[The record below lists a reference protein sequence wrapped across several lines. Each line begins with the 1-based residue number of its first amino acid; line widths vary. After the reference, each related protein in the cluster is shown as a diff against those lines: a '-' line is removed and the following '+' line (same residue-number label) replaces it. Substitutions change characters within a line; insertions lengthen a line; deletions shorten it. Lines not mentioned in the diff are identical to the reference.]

1 MSPVAGAPPCAS
13 SLRPADEDLAK
24 QAPGL
29 RLVAPREPKTHV
41 DVLVGDR
48 HANALVPDAPIP
60 QRPRRVRREARQ
72 QRGAGQ
78 LDEREFVVLHQ
89 PAADYIHGYQ
99 KLEAAYKAGKLRA
112 IGISDFNA
120 DEVEEVV
127 EKCEVVPAVIQV
139 ECHPYF
145 PQTELRRALAK
156 HGIAL
161 QAWYPLGG
169 RGNASIMEE
178 PVIAELAEEHGKTA
192 AQVIMRW
199 HVQMGNIVIPGSK
212 TESHILDNL
221 DVFDFE
227 LSDTTWRP
235 SPRSTAATRFIT
247 ATTSLSSASPPGCPT
262 WTARSRQSGRTDK
275 TKGLSLCH
283 MTRGQSLRLIPQV
296 ATR

>member
-1 MSPVAGAPPCAS
+1 MQYATLNNDVKMPVLGLGTYLLQPDDAEAS
-13 SLRPADEDLAK
+13 VKFALGHGYELID
-24 QAPGL
+24 
-29 RLVAPREPKTHV
+29 T
-41 DVLVGDR
+41 
-48 HANALVPDAPIP
+48 ANAYVNEKAVGRGIKASG
-60 QRPRRVRREARQ
+60 RAREEVFLETKLWPCFYESDTAVDETLARL
-72 QRGAGQ
+72 GTDYAD
-78 LDEREFVVLHQ
+78 LMILHQ

-99 KLEAAYKAGKLRA
+99 KLEAAYKASKLRA
-112 IGISDFNA
+112 IGISNFNA

-145 PQTELRRALAK
+145 PQTELRRTLAK

-178 PVIAELAEEHGKTA
+178 PVIAELAEKHGKTA

-212 TESHILDNL
+212 TEAHILDNL

-227 LSDTTWRP
+227 LSDDDMEAIATLDRGDTIYHRDDE
-235 SPRSTAATRFIT
+235 SLKRFAAW
-247 ATTSLSSASPPGCPT
+247 AP
-262 WTARSRQSGRTDK
+262 DVD
-275 TKGLSLCH
+275 
-283 MTRGQSLRLIPQV
+283 GQK
-296 ATR
+296 